1 MNDTMRKRIIFLSI
15 AFFTF
20 ILITIICHYIFKPE
34 LSVQQLSDNW
44 TVEYNDNIY
53 KNVSIKN
60 IRDAIGEIPEKD
72 ETLSL
77 TTTITPD
84 EEAAFPAIQYISRY
98 SAVEVFVNNELVHS
112 SDMDKLKG
120 YSFIGVHYTL
130 ITLEKLSDPFEL
142 TIKYYINED
151 NAYSHFEAPIY
162 GDFTAVNMQF
172 IFDNLFALGSGIFL
186 IIFGM
191 AFFIITL
198 VFYKTLPDVLS
209 QMFSSLLFVDL
220 GIWILC
226 YYRLLDMFMD
236 TSGHMTEIEY
246 IALYLMVPIIYM
258 VIGCI
263 QHHYKDWIFIVVAA
277 TSSTI
282 CLFLFVLHFSGIAH
296 MNRTLI
302 YYHLIAV
309 ICVMFLAVT
318 IGKDIYQKKLLPAE
332 AIQLIGIAFLLLS
345 FILNLAAYAIE
356 MLGIIPANTLTRHM
370 IPMGGL
376 IFVFATLINY
386 FIYISESFARRKE
399 YESLTHLAYAD
410 GLTNLPNRS
419 RYEKYMS
426 DLSNSKKDYLIV
438 SLDLNGLKQI
448 NDNDGHTMG
457 DRYLQEFGLILQQ
470 SFAGKAFLARIGGDE
485 FVAIMT
491 EEHWSDID
499 TILTRLNDALEVKN
513 VLYPEYRRS
522 VATGYAFSSEIPG
535 SDSHAVYLLADKR
548 MYETKKKM
556 HDKMGVVA
564 RI

>member
-1 MNDTMRKRIIFLSI
+1 MSDIMRKRILFLTI

-20 ILITIICHYIFKPE
+20 ILLTVICHYIFKPQK
-34 LSVQQLSDNW
+34 SVQKLSDNW
-44 TVEYNDNIY
+44 TVTYNDIEY
-53 KNVSIKN
+53 ENVSLKDV
-60 IRDAIGEIPEKD
+60 RDIIGGMPQKGED
-72 ETLSL
+72 LSF

-84 EEAAFPAIQYISRY
+84 ESDLFPSIMYLSRY
-98 SAVEVFVNNELVHS
+98 SAVEVFVNDELVHS
-112 SDMDKLKG
+112 SNMEKLDG
-120 YSFIGVHYTL
+120 NSFIGVHYTL
-130 ITLEKLSDPFEL
+130 ITIEKQTDPFNL
-142 TIKYYINED
+142 TIVYHVNED
-151 NAYSHFEAPIY
+151 NAYSDFAVPLY
-162 GDFTAVNMQF
+162 GDFRAVNAQF
-172 IFDNLFALGSGIFL
+172 LFDNLFAMAAGIFL

-198 VFYKTLPDVLS
+198 VFYKTLPDILS

-226 YYRLLDMFMD
+226 YYRLLDLFMD
-236 TSGHMTEIEY
+236 TNGHMTEIEY
-246 IALYLMVPIIYM
+246 VALYLMVPVIYM

-263 QHHYKDWIFIVVAA
+263 QQHYKDWIFMIVAA

-296 MNRTLI
+296 MNRTLM
-302 YYHLIAV
+302 YYHLIAML
-309 ICVMFLAVT
+309 CVMFLAVT
-318 IGKDIYQKKLLPAE
+318 MGKDVYQKKILPAE
-332 AIQLIGIAFLLLS
+332 AIQLIGIAFLLAS
-345 FILNLAAYAIE
+345 FILNLAAYSLE
-356 MLGIIPANTLTRHM
+356 MIGVIPTNSLTRLM

-426 DLSNSKKDYLIV
+426 DLSNSKMDYLVV

-457 DRYLQEFGLILQQ
+457 DRYLQEFGAILQQ
-470 SFAGKAFLARIGGDE
+470 SFDGKAFLARIGGDE

-491 EEHWSDID
+491 EDHWNEID

-522 VATGYAFSSEIPG
+522 VATGYAYSTEIPG

-548 MYETKKKM
+548 MYESKKKM
-556 HDKMGVVA
+556 HKKMGIAA